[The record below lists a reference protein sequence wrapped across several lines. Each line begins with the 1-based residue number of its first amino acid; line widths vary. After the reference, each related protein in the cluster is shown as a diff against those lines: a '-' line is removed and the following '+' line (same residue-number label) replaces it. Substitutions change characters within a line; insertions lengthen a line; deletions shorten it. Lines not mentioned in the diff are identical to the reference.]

1 MGKKGT
7 FNLTEIQTDVSLNLN
22 LLLHTQPSPH
32 RPLIAFD
39 PHRRVLLSTLHA
51 TVAPQPCS
59 TDTRNPR
66 RWFSKNVCSSGPK
79 PREEQERQAPLETQ
93 RRYPKAQGAS
103 PGPPRKVRTRHRAGS
118 QNQTC
123 TAVFASG
130 RGHGKAR
137 LSDTWLCGGV
147 QGG

>member
-39 PHRRVLLSTLHA
+39 PHHRVLLSTLHA

-66 RWFSKNVCSSGPK
+66 RWFSKNVCSPLQVQNPERNKSVKLHSK
-79 PREEQERQAPLETQ
+79 PSVDIQKLKELHQARQER
-93 RRYPKAQGAS
+93 
-103 PGPPRKVRTRHRAGS
+103 
-118 QNQTC
+118 
-123 TAVFASG
+123 
-130 RGHGKAR
+130 
-137 LSDTWLCGGV
+137 
-147 QGG
+147 